1 MEFNKALRNARE
13 SMRLTQSQVA
23 RQLGISVSTYTKY
36 ETASNEPDL
45 KMLVKLADFY
55 QLSLDVLLRGGEKR
69 TDEKWANL
77 LEVTDEEREIVTCY
91 RMLDDVSKGRLMER
105 LLVLLE
111 SKKNL

>member
-13 SMRLTQSQVA
+13 SMNLTQSQVA

-55 QLSLDVLLRGGEKR
+55 QLSLDLLLRGGENR
-69 TDEKWANL
+69 IDEKGANL
-77 LEVTDEEREIVTCY
+77 LEVTAEEREIIMRY
-91 RMLDDVSKGRLMER
+91 RMLDDVSKGRLEER

-111 SKKNL
+111 SKKPL